1 MTQKVRLTTDHVAI
15 LDSTPRRENRPI
27 VDYLKQALPFYF
39 RFNRLQN
46 NCLDHCPVHDPL
58 AMLAAVDP
66 SVVTV
71 RTIPARV
78 ECGGS
83 FCRGMVVA
91 DLREHPI
98 EAPRRLH
105 LRGCGQPPGPGRA
118 AHHLYGMRRRR
129 TCALSTSGP

>member
-1 MTQKVRLTTDHVAI
+1 MYKRQ
-15 LDSTPRRENRPI
+15 
-27 VDYLKQALPFYF
+27 
-39 RFNRLQN
+39 
-46 NCLDHCPVHDPL
+46 
-58 AMLAAVDP
+58 VDP

-98 EAPRRLH
+98 EAPGVSICVDVDSRR
-105 LRGCGQPPGPGRA
+105 
-118 AHHLYGMRRRR
+118 
-129 TCALSTSGP
+129 ALEELLTTFMA